1 MPVRRCLP
9 VAATFCGILACSSR
23 PSVIAATF
31 PRRRENL
38 ILWHRKRSDEPLS
51 MVVEDSYG
59 IVPDEVPSA
68 VCRLFGFAVST
79 DELTAGIVPHR
90 DAMLREGILAVRGVS
105 LVLVGNSKSEASGR
119 RAYCPTSKAKSAI

>member
-1 MPVRRCLP
+1 
-9 VAATFCGILACSSR
+9 
-23 PSVIAATF
+23 
-31 PRRRENL
+31 
-38 ILWHRKRSDEPLS
+38 